1 MYARTSQDVVW
12 TSTDAVGRRHVPAGP
27 DARIVSLV
35 PSLTELVFDLGLG
48 DRLVGRTGFCVHPH
62 EALRG
67 VPKVGGT
74 KDVKLERIRELA
86 PTHVLVN
93 MDENRRETVDALAA
107 FVPHIVVTHPNTP
120 QDNLPLF
127 ALLGGIFGA

>member
-1 MYARTSQDVVW
+1 M
-12 TSTDAVGRRHVPAGP
+12 
-27 DARIVSLV
+27 
-35 PSLTELVFDLGLG
+35 
-48 DRLVGRTGFCVHPH
+48 
-62 EALRG
+62 
-67 VPKVGGT
+67 PKVGGT

-120 QDNLPLF
+120 QDNLALF
-127 ALLGGIFGA
+127 ALLGGLFGAEDAAAGWPTSCGPRSPRRRRCARRWPTSACSTSSGASPG